1 MNTKKNIPLTL
12 VIIIIMLSVVLQARV
27 YADAISNPVNGT
39 VTIELDGKDSGDA
52 AGASSSPSG
61 APVEAPVPSASS
73 SVEILTPQAVG
84 APADAQP
91 AAEAATGEVA
101 ASQEVPAVTGE
112 VNAVQEAPVP
122 TGEVSVP
129 SEAPVPTGE
138 INAVPVSAPAAVGT
152 EAVNPADQPQAEA
165 AAQHS
170 SETVLVRPVA
180 VMIENEPPARP
191 QSGLYAAKVLFEI
204 QAEEVTRFMAVY
216 YDYSQSFEIGPIR
229 SARHYFVDISTMF
242 DAAYV
247 HVGGSP
253 MGLAEIKDRNINNI
267 NAIKGDRGFYRTSDR
282 RIPHNLYAKLP
293 NLKKEME
300 RKKYRT
306 ETAKPVPFDFSES
319 KLTSAQ
325 MLEKGVAG
333 SAVKVLHI
341 PYSRGYRVSYE
352 FNPAE
357 NNFTRFYNNRPFK
370 DYRNSTVV
378 KSDNVVIMRC
388 KMHMIDAQMRH
399 EMDLYEGGTCEI
411 FVGGHHTSGTWDRDR
426 TSGVF
431 KYYDAG
437 LNDVKFNPGNII
449 LHVVSPNQPVIVDD
463 QTFVSEKKKS
473 VKKSKKGKNSKKSAQ
488 EDEGEGEDYGQ

>member
-1 MNTKKNIPLTL
+1 MNRKIVIPLTL
-12 VIIIIMLSVVLQARV
+12 FIIIIVLSVVLQARV

-39 VTIELDGKDSGDA
+39 VTIELGGKNSGA
-52 AGASSSPSG
+52 GNGASSSI
-61 APVEAPVPSASS
+61 
-73 SVEILTPQAVG
+73 EILTPQAAG
-84 APADAQP
+84 APSDAQP
-91 AAEAATGEVA
+91 ASEAATGEIT
-101 ASQEVPAVTGE
+101 SSPEVPAVTGE
-112 VNAVQEAPVP
+112 VDAAQEAPVP
-122 TGEVSVP
+122 VGAVSAP
-129 SEAPVPTGE
+129 SEAPVSTGE
-138 INAVPVSAPAAVGT
+138 INAVPVNAPAPAGT
-152 EAVNPADQPQAEA
+152 EAAIPASQPQVEA

-170 SETVLVRPVA
+170 SETALVRPVA

-191 QSGLYAAKVLFEI
+191 QSGLYAAKILFEI

-253 MGLAEIKDRNINNI
+253 MGLAEIKERNVNNI

-300 RKKYRT
+300 RKKFRT
-306 ETAKPVPFDFSES
+306 ETAKPIPFDFSES

-352 FNPAE
+352 FDAAE

-388 KMHMIDAQMRH
+388 NMHMIDEQMRH

-411 FVGGHHTSGTWDRDR
+411 FVGGHHISGTWDRDR

-449 LHVVSPNQPVIVDD
+449 VHVVAPNQPVIVDD
-463 QTFVSEKKKS
+463 QTFVSEKKKAE
-473 VKKSKKGKNSKKSAQ
+473 KKSKKGKNSKKSAQ
-488 EDEGEGEDYGQ
+488 EPEDGGEEYGQ

>member
-1 MNTKKNIPLTL
+1 MNRKKVVGLTL
-12 VIIIIMLSVVLQARV
+12 AIIIVMLSVVFQAHV

-39 VTIELDGKDSGDA
+39 VTIELDGKNSGDGN
-52 AGASSSPSG
+52 GASSSPAG
-61 APVEAPVPSASS
+61 APAETSVPAASS
-73 SVEILTPQAVG
+73 TIEILTPPADG
-84 APADAQP
+84 ASVDAQP
-91 AAEAATGEVA
+91 AAEAATGEIT
-101 ASQEVPAVTGE
+101 SSPEVPAVTGE
-112 VNAVQEAPVP
+112 VSA
-122 TGEVSVP
+122 P
-129 SEAPVPTGE
+129 SEAPVSTGE
-138 INAVPVSAPAAVGT
+138 INAVPVNAPPAAGT
-152 EAVNPADQPQAEA
+152 EAVSPAAQPQVEA
-165 AAQHS
+165 AAQQS
-170 SETVLVRPVA
+170 SETALVRPVA

-216 YDYSQSFEIGPIR
+216 YDYSQNFEIGPIR

-253 MGLAEIKDRNINNI
+253 MGLAEIKERKINNI

-306 ETAKPVPFDFSES
+306 ETAKTIPFDFSES

-333 SAVKVLHI
+333 SAVKVVHI

-357 NNFTRFYNNRPFK
+357 NNFSRFYNNRPFK
-370 DYRNSTVV
+370 DYRNSAVV

-388 KMHMIDAQMRH
+388 NMHMIDEQMRH

-411 FVGGHHTSGTWDRDR
+411 FVGGHHISGTWDRDR

-449 LHVVSPNQPVIVDD
+449 VHVVGPNQPVMIDD
-463 QTFVSEKKKS
+463 QTFVSEKKKAA
-473 VKKSKKGKNSKKSAQ
+473 KKGKNSKKSSQDQ
-488 EDEGEGEDYGQ
+488 EDEGEDHGQ

>member
-1 MNTKKNIPLTL
+1 MSAKKNIPLTL
-12 VIIIIMLSVVLQARV
+12 FIFIFIIMLSVAPQARV

-39 VTIELDGKDSGDA
+39 VTIELGGKDSGEGAEA
-52 AGASSSPSG
+52 APSSPAG
-61 APVEAPVPSASS
+61 APVETPPDPAASS
-73 SVEILTPQAVG
+73 SVEILTPQAAG

-91 AAEAATGEVA
+91 ASEAATGEVA
-101 ASQEVPAVTGE
+101 ASHEVPAVTGE
-112 VNAVQEAPVP
+112 INAAQEVQVPAVEAGTPSEASVS
-122 TGEVSVP
+122 TGEV
-129 SEAPVPTGE
+129 
-138 INAVPVSAPAAVGT
+138 NAVPVSAPAVPPQT
-152 EAVNPADQPQAEA
+152 ETAAPQ
-165 AAQHS
+165 S
-170 SETVLVRPVA
+170 SETALVRPVA
-180 VMIENEPPARP
+180 VMVENEPPARP

-253 MGLAEIKDRNINNI
+253 MGLAEIKERNINNI

-306 ETAKPVPFDFSES
+306 ETAKPIPFDFSES

-333 SAVKVLHI
+333 SAVKVVHI

-352 FNPAE
+352 FDPAA
-357 NNFTRFYNNRPFK
+357 NNFTRLYNNRPFK

-388 KMHMIDAQMRH
+388 NMHMIDAQMRH

-411 FVGGHHTSGTWDRDR
+411 FAGGHHISGTWDRDR
-426 TSGVF
+426 ASGVF

-449 LHVVSPNQPVIVDD
+449 VHVVAPNQPVIVDD
-463 QTFVSEKKKS
+463 QTFVSEKAKAA
-473 VKKSKKGKNSKKSAQ
+473 KKSKKGKNSKKSDQAE
-488 EDEGEGEDYGQ
+488 EDEGEEYGQ

>member
-1 MNTKKNIPLTL
+1 MNRKKVVRLTL
-12 VIIIIMLSVVLQARV
+12 VIIIIMLSVVLQARA

-39 VTIELDGKDSGDA
+39 VTIELGGNNTGDGS
-52 AGASSSPSG
+52 GASSSPAG
-61 APVEAPVPSASS
+61 APAETPAPAASS
-73 SVEILTPQAVG
+73 SVEILTPQAAG
-84 APADAQP
+84 APADSQP
-91 AAEAATGEVA
+91 AAEAATGEIT
-101 ASQEVPAVTGE
+101 SSPEIPAVTGE
-112 VNAVQEAPVP
+112 VGAAQEAPVP
-122 TGEVSVP
+122 VGAVSAP
-129 SEAPVPTGE
+129 SEAPVSTGE
-138 INAVPVSAPAAVGT
+138 INAVPVNAPPAAGT
-152 EAVNPADQPQAEA
+152 EAAIPAAQQQVEA
-165 AAQHS
+165 AAQQS
-170 SETVLVRPVA
+170 SETALVRPVA

-191 QSGLYAAKVLFEI
+191 QSGLYAAKILFEI

-253 MGLAEIKDRNINNI
+253 MGLAEIKERNINNI

-306 ETAKPVPFDFSES
+306 ETAKPIPFDFSES

-333 SAVKVLHI
+333 SAVKVVHI

-388 KMHMIDAQMRH
+388 NMHMIDEQMRH

-411 FVGGHHTSGTWDRDR
+411 FAGGHHISGTWDRDR

-449 LHVVSPNQPVIVDD
+449 VHVVAPNQPVIVDD
-463 QTFVSEKKKS
+463 QTFASEKKKS
-473 VKKSKKGKNSKKSAQ
+473 EKKSKKGKNSKKSAQ
-488 EDEGEGEDYGQ
+488 QQEDGGEEYGQ

>member
-1 MNTKKNIPLTL
+1 MSAKKNIPLTL
-12 VIIIIMLSVVLQARV
+12 FIFIFIIMLSVAPQARV

-39 VTIELDGKDSGDA
+39 VTIELGGKDSGAEVEA
-52 AGASSSPSG
+52 APSSPAG
-61 APVEAPVPSASS
+61 APVETPPVPAASS
-73 SVEILTPQAVG
+73 SVEILTPQAAG

-91 AAEAATGEVA
+91 ASEAATGEVA
-101 ASQEVPAVTGE
+101 ASHEVPAVTGE
-112 VNAVQEAPVP
+112 VNAVPLGAPVP
-122 TGEVSVP
+122 AASV
-129 SEAPVPTGE
+129 EAGP
-138 INAVPVSAPAAVGT
+138 AVP
-152 EAVNPADQPQAEA
+152 PQAETA
-165 AAQHS
+165 APQS
-170 SETVLVRPVA
+170 SETALVRPVA
-180 VMIENEPPARP
+180 VMVENEPPARP

-253 MGLAEIKDRNINNI
+253 MGLAEIKERNINNI

-306 ETAKPVPFDFSES
+306 ETAKPIPFDFSES

-333 SAVKVLHI
+333 SAVKVVHI

-352 FNPAE
+352 FDPAA
-357 NNFTRFYNNRPFK
+357 NNFTRLYNNRPFK

-388 KMHMIDAQMRH
+388 NMHMIDAQMRH

-411 FVGGHHTSGTWDRDR
+411 FAGGHHISGTWDRDR
-426 TSGVF
+426 ASGVF

-449 LHVVSPNQPVIVDD
+449 VHVVAPNQPVIVDD
-463 QTFVSEKKKS
+463 QTFVSEKAKAA
-473 VKKSKKGKNSKKSAQ
+473 KKSKKGKNSKKSDQAE
-488 EDEGEGEDYGQ
+488 EDEGEEYGQ